1 MELLSPD
8 RKDTVLKL
16 LAELDMEL
24 DGRMLLRSNQTKFQ
38 DAARTWIDFGDDHDE
53 GSSSSSSRLPL
64 VVIRV
69 ASQKDVEKAVPILVG
84 LARDYDFPFRV
95 QSGGHHKAGYST
107 VAGGA
112 VLSLRKLKDIHF
124 NKSQSM
130 VTIGP
135 GVRVEAFMEE
145 MLAKR
150 GYAGV
155 VASAARVAQGGFV
168 LGGGFGALSRRYGL
182 GIDNVQRLRIVLAD
196 GSVQNLQDGE
206 LFWALRGGGSGSFG
220 VVTEMDYKVY
230 PTRDTKLALIAK
242 VPMDHVGSFLHKLGR
257 KEPYIPRELVAVF
270 DRYEQE
276 KEEEALAVFQLTWM
290 GDGPNSIAE
299 GRHYLEQEII
309 PLFPQREHTH
319 TTFFDFSWSKTSQ
332 ESEQLPWATSIRATQ
347 GWNGFLMPRN
357 NTQFIWDN
365 IQEQL
370 SSLLKDCPHLSP
382 NIELWGGAISDVASN
397 DTAFAYREAIYN
409 VGVVLMVPNGT
420 EDLKQVFQ
428 EQVNKVSQVW
438 PLIAKYLSG
447 AFVNYPMA
455 SLANRTYA
463 PVYWGS
469 NLKRLVEIKRKY
481 DPINAFSYEQSIPL
495 HPKSMTAQLAQ
506 N

>member
-276 KEEEALAVFQLTWM
+276 KEEKALAVFQLTWM